1 VERENSLSKISEID
15 AQILKLLLQDGRKSF
30 TEIAKLCGTTKS
42 QIWKHYKVMEKQGII
57 TGATVQINFN
67 SFGYDALVNLLI
79 SVEAQQVEQIMEC
92 IGRIT
97 EVRAYRQYNTIF
109 NIRAVAALKNLNEL
123 DHVKAAIRRQLST
136 IAIRTYLW
144 TAVKNMPENLE
155 LLTNTKK
162 IDNVCEFRQLSS
174 NTNRIERA
182 RIDELDLQIIEKL
195 TVDGRAPFSAIAKG
209 IGTSTDTVLKRY
221 QKLIRRGAIKVIIQ
235 IDPKKL
241 GYCSI
246 LDFNIAATSPV
257 NSSTIVELLAKI
269 PDVVIITKTSGD
281 YDLQLAAMIRTVDQM
296 FELQEDIARIP
307 GITKIET
314 SARKI
319 PDRWPTEKQYI
330 STF

>member
-1 VERENSLSKISEID
+1 
-15 AQILKLLLQDGRKSF
+15 
-30 TEIAKLCGTTKS
+30 
-42 QIWKHYKVMEKQGII
+42 
-57 TGATVQINFN
+57 
-67 SFGYDALVNLLI
+67 
-79 SVEAQQVEQIMEC
+79 
-92 IGRIT
+92 
-97 EVRAYRQYNTIF
+97 
-109 NIRAVAALKNLNEL
+109 
-123 DHVKAAIRRQLST
+123 
-136 IAIRTYLW
+136 
-144 TAVKNMPENLE
+144 MPENLE